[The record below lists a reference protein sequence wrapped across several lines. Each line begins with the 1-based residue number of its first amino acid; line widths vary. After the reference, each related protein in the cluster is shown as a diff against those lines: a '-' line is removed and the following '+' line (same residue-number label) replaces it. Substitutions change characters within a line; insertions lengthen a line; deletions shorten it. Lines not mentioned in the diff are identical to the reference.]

1 MIAVGYCRF
10 SSENQADGFSIEAQ
24 KNAIKEF
31 CKKEGHQ
38 ILRFYVDE
46 AKTGTTTEGRTSF
59 LEMLDDSKK
68 KQFELVIVHKLDRFA
83 RSRIDSA
90 ISKQVLKENGVKVI
104 SVLEH
109 LDDSPESII
118 LESVLEGMNEYYSQN
133 LSRETKKGQR
143 VAVAKGRVLGTVPYG
158 YTTDQDKKPV
168 IVPEEASVVKT
179 IFNQFADGIQLATIA
194 RLLKE
199 RGIKTRAGNDFSLCS
214 ITIIIKNPFYT
225 GDYKFGDNIYP
236 NFCEPIID
244 RELFN
249 KCQTRFKPRIRHK
262 DKGSLY
268 LLTGILFHSCGQA
281 MTGYKSYKKGK
292 VYQYYRC
299 RNKEPNGFIKKDIAE
314 KTIVD
319 CLLTFLS
326 EEKIL
331 KDLSEAL
338 SKKIKQTS
346 QSKDAAQL
354 KKQINDLKEQ
364 DSKLLDLY
372 LSGTID
378 KALYTAKKTT
388 IDNSIKL
395 YSNQLSACLNAIKFT
410 PSALKMAFDYYK
422 FKIKNSLLESNSIQ
436 AIITTFVKKVVLFD
450 DRFEITFQFKDMSVA
465 YRRDNAPALPCLVAT
480 FSYKGKNELMH
491 IYYKSVTIAD
501 AISY

>member
-10 SSENQADGFSIEAQ
+10 SSDNQADGFSIEAQ
-24 KNAIKEF
+24 KNAIIEF
-31 CKKEGHQ
+31 CKKEGHDL
-38 ILRFYVDE
+38 LRFYVDE

-68 KQFELVIVHKLDRFA
+68 KQFEVVIVHKLDRFA

-90 ISKQVLKENGVKVI
+90 VSKQVLKENGVKVV

-133 LSRETKKGQR
+133 LSRETKKGMR
-143 VAVAKGRVLGTVPYG
+143 VAVAKGRVIGTIPYG
-158 YTTDQDKKPV
+158 YMINKDKKPV
-168 IVPEEASVVKT
+168 VVPEEAKVVKS
-179 IFNQFADGIQLATIA
+179 IFNQFADGIQMITIT
-194 RLLKE
+194 RLLNE
-199 RGIKTRAGNDFSLCS
+199 QGITTRAGNKFTTSS
-214 ITIIIKNPFYT
+214 IGQMLKNMFYT
-225 GDYKFGDNIYP
+225 GDYKFGDKVYP
-236 NFCEPIID
+236 GFAEPIID

-249 KCQTRFKPRIRHK
+249 KCQTRFKRRIRSK

-268 LLTGILFHSCGQA
+268 LLTGILFHHCGQA

-319 CLLTFLS
+319 CLLDFLS
-326 EEKIL
+326 EEKVL

-346 QSKDAAQL
+346 QSKDANQL
-354 KKQINDLKEQ
+354 RKQIKDLEEQ

-372 LSGTID
+372 LNGTID
-378 KALYTAKKTT
+378 KALYTDKKTK
-388 IDNSIKL
+388 IDNSIQL
-395 YSNQLSACLNAIKFT
+395 YTNQLSACLNAIKFT
-410 PSALKMAFDYYK
+410 PSALRMAFDYYK